1 MRINDILT
9 QGEILAQLAEESS
22 ELAHAALKL
31 RRALEGKN
39 PTPVSIREA
48 SDALVEEIADVIVVE
63 NQLLGL
69 NWDEVDTMCRKK
81 MARWEDRL
89 MQHKDR

>member
-39 PTPVSIREA
+39 PTQVGIREA
-48 SDALVEEIADVIVVE
+48 SDSLVEEIADVIVAE

-69 NWDEVDTMCRKK
+69 NWDEVDTICKK
-81 MARWEDRL
+81 KLARWKERL
-89 MQHKDR
+89 MQNKER

>member
-9 QGEILAQLAEESS
+9 QGEILAQLAEEGA

-31 RRALEGKN
+31 RRALDGNN
-39 PTPVSIREA
+39 PTPVGIRDA

-69 NWDEVDTMCRKK
+69 NWDEVDSLCRKK
-81 MARWEDRL
+81 LARWEQRL
-89 MQHKDR
+89 AETK